1 MKVYMK
7 AIFQKGKWVLVATGL
22 AILSSLLFSYI
33 KTILSIGTG
42 NVANVNQKIEINF
55 LYVLIPV
62 LVAPVIE
69 EFIFRKILPLGLE
82 KLLERIN
89 RTTAIIIAN
98 GIFAAV
104 HFDWFFFPYFVN
116 GCLYAWSYEKTK
128 DLKVPMLA
136 HISYNAFVFLATS
149 FLVN

>member
-1 MKVYMK
+1 MK
-7 AIFQKGKWVLVATGL
+7 AVLQKGKWVLIATVL
-22 AILSSLLFSYI
+22 AILSSMLFSYI
-33 KTILSIGTG
+33 KASLSIGTG
-42 NVANVNQKIEINF
+42 NVANVNQKIEINL

-69 EFIFRKILPLGLE
+69 EFLFRKILPLGLE
-82 KLLERIN
+82 KILDRIN

-136 HISYNAFVFLATS
+136 HILYNLFVFLTTS
-149 FLVN
+149 FIVG

>member
-1 MKVYMK
+1 MK
-7 AIFQKGKWVLVATGL
+7 AVLQKGKCVLIATVL
-22 AILSSLLFSYI
+22 AILSSMLFTYI
-33 KTILSIGTG
+33 KASLSIGTG

-69 EFIFRKILPLGLE
+69 EFLFRKILPLGLE

-89 RTTAIIIAN
+89 RTTAILIAN

-136 HISYNAFVFLATS
+136 HILYNAFVFLATS
-149 FLVN
+149 FLVD